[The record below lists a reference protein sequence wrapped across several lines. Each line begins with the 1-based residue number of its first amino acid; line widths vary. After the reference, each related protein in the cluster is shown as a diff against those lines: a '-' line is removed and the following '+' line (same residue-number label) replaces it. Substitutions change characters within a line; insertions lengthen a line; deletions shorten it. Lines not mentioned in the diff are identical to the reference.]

1 MRCGRRKSGVGT
13 NQNNYL
19 CCVSCPR
26 FAWKTFHLGCI
37 LFYFLCSFVHSS
49 VCQWSTCLKKR
60 SLNCSLPMGSISAQQ
75 RHQKKKSKSA
85 RSCRPSAS
93 SQDMHYLIIYF
104 QMICIFSFIT
114 GPCWL
119 VCGKFMMYM
128 LQTAWPGATTDVS
141 VCLISQCLYP
151 EKILCQI
158 NLVFASSDT
167 VGQHFVTLCSAIHSL
182 RLWNRM
188 IIMIVAQ
195 GHEGINHGHDVQHHC
210 RERYMGNIFRLP
222 R

>member
-37 LFYFLCSFVHSS
+37 LFCFLCSFVHSS

-119 VCGKFMMYM
+119 VCGKFMMYL
-128 LQTAWPGATTDVS
+128 LQMAWPGATTDVS

-158 NLVFASSDT
+158 NVVFPLPILLASTFS
-167 VGQHFVTLCSAIHSL
+167 HSVL
-182 RLWNRM
+182 
-188 IIMIVAQ
+188 
-195 GHEGINHGHDVQHHC
+195 HT
-210 RERYMGNIFRLP
+210 
-222 R
+222 